1 MSAVRFTRAA
11 TRATA
16 QLRAPLQRR
25 FASTAENEFIKER
38 QHIKEHAAGTTG
50 EFDTRRRRIGSIGC
64 FDLVADDGQSC
75 GRKSPSNRSGVAP
88 CLIAAGAN
96 AYWLWNEHWEHW
108 SHLPPL
114 EERTEYPYQNIRSKN
129 YQWGNGDKT
138 LFWNDEVNYHN
149 KDKAS

>member
-16 QLRAPLQRR
+16 QLRAPAQRR
-25 FASTAENEFIKER
+25 FASTQNEFIKER
-38 QHIKEHAAGTTG
+38 QHIKEHAAGTT
-50 EFDTRRRRIGSIGC
+50 ELWKKIS
-64 FDLVADDGQSC
+64 LY
-75 GRKSPSNRSGVAP
+75 GVAP

-108 SHLPPL
+108 SHMPPL

-149 KDKAS
+149 KDKVA

>member
-16 QLRAPLQRR
+16 QIRAPIQRR
-25 FASTAENEFIKER
+25 FASTQNEFIKER
-38 QHIKEHAAGTTG
+38 QHIKEHAAGTTELWKKISLYG
-50 EFDTRRRRIGSIGC
+50 I
-64 FDLVADDGQSC
+64 
-75 GRKSPSNRSGVAP
+75 AP

-96 AYWLWNEHWEHW
+96 AYWLWSEHWEHW
-108 SHLPPL
+108 SHMPPL

-129 YQWGNGDKT
+129 YQWGDGDKT

-149 KDKAS
+149 KDKVA

>member
-25 FASTAENEFIKER
+25 FASTTENEFIKER
-38 QHIKEHAAGTTG
+38 QHIKEHAVGTT
-50 EFDTRRRRIGSIGC
+50 ELWKKIS
-64 FDLVADDGQSC
+64 LY
-75 GRKSPSNRSGVAP
+75 GVAP

-108 SHLPPL
+108 NHMPPL
-114 EERTEYPYQNIRSKN
+114 EERTEYPYQNIRTKN
-129 YQWGNGDKT
+129 YQWGNGDKVSLEWILWFNGT
-138 LFWNDEVNYHN
+138 LLTFHRLSC
-149 KDKAS
+149 KL

>member
-16 QLRAPLQRR
+16 QLRAPAQRR
-25 FASTAENEFIKER
+25 FASTQNEFIKER
-38 QHIKEHAAGTTG
+38 QHIKEHAAGTT
-50 EFDTRRRRIGSIGC
+50 ELWKKIS
-64 FDLVADDGQSC
+64 LY
-75 GRKSPSNRSGVAP
+75 GVAP

-108 SHLPPL
+108 THMPPL

-129 YQWGNGDKT
+129 YQWGDGDKT

-149 KDKAS
+149 KDKVA

>member
-16 QLRAPLQRR
+16 QLRAPAQRR
-25 FASTAENEFIKER
+25 FASTQNEFIKER
-38 QHIKEHAAGTTG
+38 QHIKEHAAGTT
-50 EFDTRRRRIGSIGC
+50 ELWKKIS
-64 FDLVADDGQSC
+64 LY
-75 GRKSPSNRSGVAP
+75 GVAP

-96 AYWLWNEHWEHW
+96 AYWLWSEHWEHW
-108 SHLPPL
+108 SHMPPL
-114 EERTEYPYQNIRSKN
+114 EERTEYPYQNIRTKN

-149 KDKAS
+149 KDKTS

>member
-50 EFDTRRRRIGSIGC
+50 KSTSDDAELGQLEALDV
-64 FDLVADDGQSC
+64 VADDGQSC
-75 GRKSPSNRSGVAP
+75 GRRSPSNRSGVAP

-108 SHLPPL
+108 NHMPPL
-114 EERTEYPYQNIRSKN
+114 EERTEYPYQNIRTKN